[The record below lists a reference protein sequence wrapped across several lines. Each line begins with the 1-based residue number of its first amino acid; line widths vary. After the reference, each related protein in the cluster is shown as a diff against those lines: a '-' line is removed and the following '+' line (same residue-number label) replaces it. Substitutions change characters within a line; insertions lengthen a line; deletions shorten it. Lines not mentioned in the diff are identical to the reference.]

1 MAEIAFQGSPA
12 MHYFESALAGLHEA
26 AGLDE
31 TTIVRDALIRRFVN
45 AFETAW
51 RALFWSL
58 TLLGVQ
64 VRSET
69 TDVLQRSGETGLL
82 KDEAL
87 WREIRYFRD
96 RSPQAF
102 DETIAG
108 ELADFVRAQ
117 AIIAF
122 DDLLLEIQ
130 ASIRLA

>member
-1 MAEIAFQGSPA
+1 

-26 AGLDE
+26 AELAE
-31 TTIVRDALIRRFVN
+31 TTVVRDALIRRFVN

-58 TLLGVQ
+58 TSRGVQ

-69 TDVLQRSGETGLL
+69 TDVLQRSRETSLL

-87 WREIRYFRD
+87 WREIRHFRD

-102 DETIAG
+102 DETFAS
-108 ELADFVRAQ
+108 ELTDFVRTR

-122 DDLLLEIQ
+122 DDLLLEIR
-130 ASIRLA
+130 ASNRLA